1 MRKLRP
7 ITMNTHNHYKSI
19 ATLLLTFLL
28 LFAQA
33 QEAKTYYVS
42 KTGSNTSGESWQEAW
57 NELDQIDWSVISAG
71 DTILLD
77 GGAEQM
83 IYTSTL
89 TVEKSGSEGK
99 PISIKRSTELGRNGM
114 VHIFGGRET
123 PLPYCGQENADYQTE
138 GVRDVGLIMEGKSW
152 VNVDGASW
160 QGIKI
165 YGHNRSGAI
174 INENSS
180 HILIKNIEVFNNGL
194 LRQGSSG
201 VFTDQPGL
209 RLSGDFITVED
220 AVIYDNGQ
228 DAIQSEGL
236 NNFVLRRSWLYNS
249 RAHPSLPTEAW
260 NYCTHTDGLQIYDG
274 GTVENILI
282 EQSVIGPG
290 HTNGLILGQTYNG
303 RGVNAVVNN
312 VTLRDV
318 ILTKA
323 ADNGLLAYPN
333 TKVKN
338 WVLDGVTFYCENTK
352 YHCVYIEGSGH
363 QIRNSIFD
371 GARLTFPDAKPS
383 VTNNCQ
389 WNTEG
394 AILGEVLDPNFKA
407 VVATDFFATDEDF
420 ESLNCP
426 LSGANLS
433 SKSQLQALSQ
443 AYIVTA
449 TWDAS
454 SGLVSSPFDFIDGSL
469 VQSIEAFSEDSVGK
483 AVYVFSVERS
493 GNYIINALVDAP
505 TDSSNSFLLNINE
518 KPNIYTMIWDIDITQ
533 GFEERTVSWR
543 GDGSHSDNE
552 FMPKV
557 FYLEEGQHTLYLWG
571 REANVKLNR
580 LAIVRL
586 P

>member
-1 MRKLRP
+1 L
-7 ITMNTHNHYKSI
+7 
-19 ATLLLTFLL
+19 F
-28 LFAQA
+28 FAQA

-123 PLPYCGQENADYQTE
+123 QLPYCGQENADYQTE

-174 INENSS
+174 INKDSS

-236 NNFVLRRSWLYNS
+236 NDFTLRGSWLYNS
-249 RAHPSLPTEAW
+249 RAHPIVTTEAW

-274 GTVENILI
+274 GNLQNILI
-282 EQSVIGPG
+282 EQSIIGPG
-290 HTNGLILGQTYNG
+290 HTNGLILGQTTNQSG
-303 RGVNAVVNN
+303 DQAVVNN

-323 ADNGLLAYPN
+323 AENGLLAYPN
-333 TKVKN
+333 TNVKN

-352 YHCVYIEGSGH
+352 FHCVYMEGSGH
-363 QIRNSIFD
+363 QIRNSIFE
-371 GARLTFPDAKPS
+371 GSRLSFPDGKPNYS
-383 VTNNCQ
+383 NNCQ
-389 WNTEG
+389 WNTESTT
-394 AILGEVLDPNFKA
+394 LGETINPNFKS
-407 VVATDFFATDEDF
+407 VKMTDLFATTEDF
-420 ESLNCP
+420 ESFNCP
-426 LSGANLS
+426 LSGANIS
-433 SKSQLQALSQ
+433 SVSQLASLEDSH
-443 AYIVTA
+443 IVTA

-454 SGLVSSPFDFIDGSL
+454 SGLISSPFELIDGSL
-469 VQSIEAFSEDSVGK
+469 VQTIEAFSQDSVGK
-483 AVYVFSVERS
+483 ALYVFSVERS
-493 GNYIINALVDAP
+493 GDYIIKALVDAP
-505 TDSSNSFLLNINE
+505 SDGANSFLVNINDE
-518 KPNIYTMIWDIDITQ
+518 PNIYTMVWDVEITE
-533 GFEERTVSWR
+533 GFEERSVSWR
-543 GDGSHSDNE
+543 GEGSHTENE
-552 FMPKV
+552 HDPKV
-557 FYLEEGQHTLYLWG
+557 FYLEEGQHTLHVWG
-571 REANVKLNR
+571 REANAKLSR